1 MRTRRVHSA
10 LVNIFLKV
18 PFSFLLRRRLF
29 LKNLCCVS
37 LLGTLLGVLETEE
50 ELVSAPYDN
59 RNMYTACFH
68 TASEKYALFF

>member
-1 MRTRRVHSA
+1 
-10 LVNIFLKV
+10 
-18 PFSFLLRRRLF
+18 
-29 LKNLCCVS
+29 VS